1 MERDEIMLP
10 EPMEQLTGQEW
21 EDLGFTRAQFE
32 NRWRARLERDKRS
45 PEVGSGA
52 PDFELELLSH
62 EGNRTNK
69 LFKLS
74 SLVGNPIGLIF
85 GSYT

>member
-1 MERDEIMLP
+1 MSRDEIVLP
-10 EPMEQLTGQEW
+10 ETMKNLTDKEW
-21 EDLGFTRAQFE
+21 EVLGFTRAQFE
-32 NRWRARLERDKRS
+32 NRWKARIERDNFS
-45 PEVGSGA
+45 PKIGSTA

-62 EGNRTNK
+62 EGNRTSN

-74 SLVGNPIGLIF
+74 SLIGNPIGLIF